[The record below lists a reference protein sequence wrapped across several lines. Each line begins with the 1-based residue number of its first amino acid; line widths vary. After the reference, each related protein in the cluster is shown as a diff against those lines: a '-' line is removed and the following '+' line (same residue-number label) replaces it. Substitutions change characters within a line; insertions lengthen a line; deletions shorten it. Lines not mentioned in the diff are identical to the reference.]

1 MKVHLQERL
10 GVPNNLIDTANR
22 FYFDLIEEVSREVK
36 ASNRKEDYYFYIK
49 PEPPYTLGEY
59 QITSM
64 KVNMKIIPNENS
76 TKVEFISM
84 SVTSVLG
91 KPKEYLHKGK
101 ITFNIKS
108 PVYSITI
115 VAPENFTRE
124 DIINYFTENKKEL
137 LPPIAHEFKH
147 IYDEEKKEYEVYS
160 DRSQYIAGRELMDID
175 LEELK
180 LLGYYIYFTH
190 GIEALVRPSEI
201 LAYLTENKIS
211 KKEFLNFLN
220 DNKTYETL
228 KDINKFSVNEMRE
241 TLKKNHM
248 DEVNKYLEKNS
259 SRYRKEFSDDKK
271 LDLLFAEWYMKYV
284 ETDATFYQNLITD
297 GPFESLFGLPEN
309 KLKALQRHVDR
320 LGRFAKKPLEYFDY
334 IENYLKVISGETLK
348 KIAKL
353 YDFLEDEENEET
365 TLQKKIS
372 SRSKR

>member
-22 FYFDLIEEVSREVK
+22 FYFDLIEEVTREVK
-36 ASNRKEDYYFYIK
+36 ASNREEDYYFFIQ
-49 PEPPYTLGEY
+49 PQPPYTLGEY

-64 KVNMKIIPNENS
+64 KVNMKIIPKENS
-76 TKVEFISM
+76 TEVDFKRMGI
-84 SVTSVLG
+84 TSVVG
-91 KPKEYLHKGK
+91 APEEYLHKGK
-101 ITFNIKS
+101 IIFNIKS
-108 PVYSITI
+108 PVYSIAIHAT
-115 VAPENFTRE
+115 ENFTRE

-137 LPPIAHEFKH
+137 VPPIAHEFKH
-147 IYDEEKKEYEVYS
+147 IYDEEKKEYEIFS
-160 DRSQYIAGRELMDID
+160 DRSQYNSGRELMDID
-175 LEELK
+175 VGELK

-190 GIEALVRPSEI
+190 AIEALVRPSEI
-201 LAYLTENKIS
+201 LAYLKENKIS

-220 DNKTYETL
+220 DNETYKIL
-228 KDINKFSVNEMRE
+228 KEINKFSVNEMRE
-241 TLKKNHM
+241 NLKKNHM

-259 SRYRKEFSDDKK
+259 LRYRKEFSDDQK
-271 LDLLFAEWYMKYV
+271 LNLLFAEWYMKYV
-284 ETDATFYQNLITD
+284 ETDATFYQKLITD
-297 GPFESLFGLPEN
+297 GRFESFFRLPEN

-353 YDFLEDEENEET
+353 YDFLEDEENKET

>member
-1 MKVHLQERL
+1 
-10 GVPNNLIDTANR
+10 
-22 FYFDLIEEVSREVK
+22 
-36 ASNRKEDYYFYIK
+36 
-49 PEPPYTLGEY
+49 
-59 QITSM
+59 
-64 KVNMKIIPNENS
+64 
-76 TKVEFISM
+76 
-84 SVTSVLG
+84 
-91 KPKEYLHKGK
+91 
-101 ITFNIKS
+101 
-108 PVYSITI
+108 
-115 VAPENFTRE
+115 
-124 DIINYFTENKKEL
+124 
-137 LPPIAHEFKH
+137 
-147 IYDEEKKEYEVYS
+147 
-160 DRSQYIAGRELMDID
+160 
-175 LEELK
+175 
-180 LLGYYIYFTH
+180 
-190 GIEALVRPSEI
+190 LVRPSEI

-348 KIAKL
+348 KIVKL